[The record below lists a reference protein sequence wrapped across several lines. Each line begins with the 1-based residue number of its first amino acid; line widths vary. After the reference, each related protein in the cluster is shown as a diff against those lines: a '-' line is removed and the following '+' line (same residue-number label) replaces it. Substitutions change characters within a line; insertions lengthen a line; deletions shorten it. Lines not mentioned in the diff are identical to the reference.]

1 MSGSSLRSLLTH
13 RFGWRGARFVLDE
26 RTAICYTYVRKHK
39 SRARL
44 TRGQGGKNIMGY
56 MIVSTAAMVIA
67 TVIVLVQAYREFKK
81 S

>member
-1 MSGSSLRSLLTH
+1 M
-13 RFGWRGARFVLDE
+13 
-26 RTAICYTYVRKHK
+26 CYTYIWKYK

-44 TRGQGGKNIMGY
+44 ARGQGGKNIMGY

-81 S
+81 R